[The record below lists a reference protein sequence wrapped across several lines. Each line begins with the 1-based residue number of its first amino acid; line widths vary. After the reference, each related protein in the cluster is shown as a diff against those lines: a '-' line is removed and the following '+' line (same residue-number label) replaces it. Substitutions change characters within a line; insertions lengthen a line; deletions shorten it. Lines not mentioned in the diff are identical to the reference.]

1 MTIPLPLLDL
11 PLDSDRNGTNAVSGF
26 VLAPASG
33 TILFDTPNHD
43 STGGYAGVGDPIGT
57 SNAYPDPGFEGA
69 EEAWITTVGSPSNAI
84 LNDLPHTGS
93 SYLNIVFGV
102 TGEAVI
108 ISTDTGLAVPGTTP
122 VHLSLWGHMP
132 FSDGT
137 VSLVGR
143 VVYDD
148 ASHDDTTIATVTVTE
163 ADYVFR
169 EADLTVNAAKTID
182 AVQLRVVATSI
193 PSFAFYRVDDL
204 VIDAGPDA
212 GGGATPDLGKLW
224 FEARHPSF
232 PPYDTINLTD
242 TGAIAMWIQADQNDY
257 WEDVAAT
264 DPFPLL
270 TITTASG
277 EADRVAVELAP
288 DTQEL
293 SILANTLTSSG
304 SITLDD
310 TDVDWHLLVLNYD
323 GEDFA
328 VYLDN
333 VLVCSLVAGAAVPT
347 DGDVYLLSSPYHDR
361 AGGHVSNVTT
371 YSDALT
377 PPQMY
382 YLFNGSF
389 PPPPPRI
396 GGLLRTGLGD
406 LNIALTRTNYPEEPI
421 VGTRQAFTEPIEI
434 DRAGTPAPIVVTSTI
449 GEV

>member
-1 MTIPLPLLDL
+1 
-11 PLDSDRNGTNAVSGF
+11 
-26 VLAPASG
+26 
-33 TILFDTPNHD
+33 
-43 STGGYAGVGDPIGT
+43 
-57 SNAYPDPGFEGA
+57 
-69 EEAWITTVGSPSNAI
+69 
-84 LNDLPHTGS
+84 
-93 SYLNIVFGV
+93 
-102 TGEAVI
+102 
-108 ISTDTGLAVPGTTP
+108 
-122 VHLSLWGHMP
+122 
-132 FSDGT
+132 
-137 VSLVGR
+137 
-143 VVYDD
+143 
-148 ASHDDTTIATVTVTE
+148 
-163 ADYVFR
+163 
-169 EADLTVNAAKTID
+169 
-182 AVQLRVVATSI
+182 
-193 PSFAFYRVDDL
+193 
-204 VIDAGPDA
+204 
-212 GGGATPDLGKLW
+212 
-224 FEARHPSF
+224 
-232 PPYDTINLTD
+232 
-242 TGAIAMWIQADQNDY
+242 
-257 WEDVAAT
+257 
-264 DPFPLL
+264 
-270 TITTASG
+270 
-277 EADRVAVELAP
+277 VAVELAP